1 MRDIFS
7 PIFLASL
14 LVLPLSHLCKLPFQA
29 VQPFLGLTFI
39 LSLTLFVLKK
49 WRASYV
55 FMVLA
60 MALMVAVIFLKGK
73 ANYLESTTY
82 AVPQDQYITV
92 TGWLTDFPEVRQ
104 DDSIVYL
111 RTLSLAY
118 EKKNIAKTLNLRIR
132 VRGSL
137 RHLARGDLIRINA
150 KLSELRFNQNFFPNP
165 IRNYYRYR
173 NIHFNGYCKSAS
185 MVSRLQR
192 SNVFWR
198 LIGDWRNRIR
208 RAIEAKYGGPDGH
221 LHRKGVFLEA
231 ILLGDRGHMTA
242 DQKEELLRAGVFH
255 LFAISGAHI
264 GIIAIFSLLLL
275 RWLKVPYKSRYIVTG
290 LILVVFLILS
300 GFKVSAQRA
309 VLMALLIFAARILY
323 DDIHIFNIIS
333 FSGFI
338 MLVVN
343 PTEFL
348 NPGFILTYSLTA
360 AIVWGRHLFL
370 NLLSPLPNYFRELL
384 SANISASLAALPLSL
399 FFFKRYSFAGFLSGL
414 VLLPLTAVITG
425 PAILLIPLAPFWGPL
440 ARILLVVLDL
450 PLRLFFGVVDLF
462 AQSIKLDIYRASPP
476 IYLVIF
482 ILTLFALMARSRIS
496 RLLRASLAVIFVGA
510 LAWGIFFVSPYRP
523 DHLEAFFLDV
533 GQGDSQCVVFPTG
546 EGLLID
552 GGGTYI
558 SNFEVGRNLVLP
570 FLLQQ
575 GIKIKW
581 VAVTHY
587 HPDHVKGIIEIV
599 NIVKPQELWLFSR
612 ADGDIYYQQLIREL
626 DPTVNLKKITAG
638 FRQQIGGSR
647 IECLFPAAFIRTDR
661 SHNNHSGV
669 LKISGPHHSFLFT
682 GDIEWEVENR
692 LVGQQCPALNADVLK
707 VPHHGSKSSSAIDFL
722 NCVTPGLAIFSYSR
736 HNRFHFPHPLV
747 KARYRMQN
755 IRTMATAIHG
765 GIKVTS
771 TPEGLKIETSK

>member
-7 PIFLASL
+7 PIFLACL
-14 LVLPLSHLCKLPFQA
+14 LVLPLCYLCNLPFQ
-29 VQPFLGLTFI
+29 VLQPFLAVTFV
-39 LSLTLFVLKK
+39 LSLTLFILKK
-49 WRASYV
+49 WRVSYV
-55 FMVLA
+55 FMVLT
-60 MALMVAVIFLKGK
+60 MALMVVVIFLKGK
-73 ANYLESTTY
+73 ASYLESTTY
-82 AVPQDQYITV
+82 AVPQDQYITI
-92 TGWLTDFPEVRQ
+92 TGKLTDFPEVRQ
-104 DDSIVYL
+104 NDSIVYL
-111 RTLSLAY
+111 RTISLEY

-132 VRGSL
+132 VGGSL
-137 RHLARGDLIRINA
+137 RHLARGDFIHINA
-150 KLSELRFNQNFFPNP
+150 KISQLRFNRNFFPNP

-173 NIHFNGYCKSAS
+173 NIHFNGYCKSAR
-185 MVSRLQR
+185 MVSRIRR

-198 LIGDWRNRIR
+198 LIGNWRNRIR
-208 RAIEAKYGGPDGH
+208 RAIEAKYTGPDGH
-221 LHRKGVFLEA
+221 LHRKGIFLEA
-231 ILLGDRGHMTA
+231 ILLGDRGRMTA
-242 DQKEELLRAGVFH
+242 GQKEELLRAGVFH

-275 RWLKVPYKSRYIVTG
+275 RWLKIPHKSRYMVTG
-290 LILVVFLILS
+290 LILIVFLILS

-338 MLVVN
+338 MLVLN
-343 PTEFL
+343 PGEFL

-370 NLLSPLPNYFRELL
+370 NFLSPLPNYFRELL

-414 VLLPLTAVITG
+414 ILLPLTAVITG
-425 PAILLIPLAPFWGPL
+425 LAILLIPFAPLWGPL
-440 ARILLVVLDL
+440 ARILLVILDI
-450 PLRLFFGVVDLF
+450 PLRLFFRVVDLF
-462 AQSIKLDIYRASPP
+462 SQSIGLNIYRASPP

-482 ILTLFALMARSRIS
+482 ILIVFALMAQPRIS
-496 RLLRASLAVIFVGA
+496 RLLRASLAVIFTA
-510 LAWGIFFVSPYRP
+510 AMAWGIFFVPRYRP
-523 DHLEAFFLDV
+523 DHLQAFFLDV

-546 EGLLID
+546 ESLLID
-552 GGGTYI
+552 GGGTYD
-558 SNFEVGRNLVLP
+558 SNFEVGKNLVLP

-575 GIKIKW
+575 GVKIKW

-587 HPDHVKGIIEIV
+587 HPDHAKGIIEIL

-612 ADGDIYYQQLIREL
+612 ADWDIYYQKLIKEL
-626 DPTVNLKKITAG
+626 DPTVSLKKITAG
-638 FRQQIGGSR
+638 FRQKIGRSR

-669 LKISGPHHSFLFT
+669 LKISDPYHSFLFT
-682 GDIEWEVENR
+682 GDIEWEVENQ
-692 LVGQQCPALNADVLK
+692 LVGQHCPALTADVLK
-707 VPHHGSKSSSAIDFL
+707 VPHHGSKSSSTIGFL
-722 NCVTPGLAIFSYSR
+722 NCVTPELAIFSYSR
-736 HNRFHFPHPLV
+736 PNRFRFPHPLV
-747 KARYRMQN
+747 KKNYHERN
-755 IRTMATAIHG
+755 IKTMATAIHG